1 MAKYL
6 KLLPKPLLDDLVSS
20 RCIPFVGAGLSRNAD
35 IPPGSK
41 MPDWDG
47 LGRAIAADIPAF
59 EYSGALDA
67 LSAYSHEYGRTRLVE
82 ELRRLLLVEEA
93 QPGEVHKAFCRIPFE
108 IVFTTNVDFL
118 LERGYGLVRRSC
130 TPVTGEDQ
138 LTIGPKGA
146 SVRVVKL
153 HGDLHHP
160 EKLVVV
166 EQDYDATL
174 QKYPLMAT
182 FLANMLIYNT
192 ALFIGYSLDDP
203 DFRQVWHVIGDRLGQ
218 LRRPAYSF
226 GVDASPQSV
235 ARYERRGVKLINL
248 PGKTRDYAK
257 ILAQLFGE
265 MDEHISRGIVE
276 ASTSLKEE
284 SLEELS
290 LPKGTT
296 GRLCLFLL
304 PHGLQSVYRR
314 FIFPL
319 AEQAGFTPT
328 TVDEIISPGDSIV
341 AKVAALIDRSDLL
354 VVDASSP
361 WTISEL
367 GLITSRRID
376 NSAVL
381 LITEHDANLPD
392 DLGQIQRLVRPEP
405 DKIGSEQFLA
415 EIDRWFQ
422 QLAERLP
429 PNPIEEARRLL
440 QKREYRAAVI
450 ASSVAL
456 EEEFRKLFSAPTLQQ
471 QRPGTLRDFIGA
483 ASKQGI
489 LTDAQI
495 LESKKVT
502 DLRNRLVHTGQGVS
516 EKEARSV
523 VAGVSNLLAQLR
535 RRQ

>member
-1 MAKYL
+1 M
-6 KLLPKPLLDDLVSS
+6 
-20 RCIPFVGAGLSRNAD
+20 
-35 IPPGSK
+35 
-41 MPDWDG
+41 
-47 LGRAIAADIPAF
+47 
-59 EYSGALDA
+59 
-67 LSAYSHEYGRTRLVE
+67 
-82 ELRRLLLVEEA
+82 
-93 QPGEVHKAFCRIPFE
+93 
-108 IVFTTNVDFL
+108 
-118 LERGYGLVRRSC
+118 
-130 TPVTGEDQ
+130 
-138 LTIGPKGA
+138 
-146 SVRVVKL
+146 
-153 HGDLHHP
+153 
-160 EKLVVV
+160 
-166 EQDYDATL
+166 
-174 QKYPLMAT
+174 
-182 FLANMLIYNT
+182 
-192 ALFIGYSLDDP
+192 
-203 DFRQVWHVIGDRLGQ
+203 
-218 LRRPAYSF
+218 RRPAYSF
-226 GVDASPQSV
+226 GVDVSQQAT

-248 PGKTRDYAK
+248 PGKTRDYAR
-257 ILAQLFGE
+257 ILAQLFAE

-296 GRLCLFLL
+296 GKLCLFLL
-304 PHGLQSVYRR
+304 PHGMQSVYRR

-341 AKVAALIDRSDLL
+341 AKVAALIDRSELL

-361 WTISEL
+361 WTVSEL
-367 GLITSRRID
+367 GLIASRRVD

-405 DKIGSEQFLA
+405 DKIGTEPFLA

-456 EEEFRKLFSAPTLQQ
+456 EEEFRKLFSTPTLQQ

-483 ASKQGI
+483 ASKQGV
-489 LTDAQI
+489 LTEAQI
-495 LESKKVT
+495 QESKKVT
-502 DLRNRLVHTGQGVS
+502 DLRNRLVHTGQGIS

-523 VAGVSNLLAQLR
+523 VATVSNLLTQLR
-535 RRQ
+535 RRP